1 MDRPMQVSAPHNQA
15 SALQQTLGNT
25 PHDSLKL
32 KAPLLVQLVLKYE
45 PDQKLQNKWK
55 CFVHQST
62 SAPGENVCPL
72 CLLAD
77 IICIFRS
84 GYISL

>member
-1 MDRPMQVSAPHNQA
+1 MQVSAPHNQA

-32 KAPLLVQLVLKYE
+32 KAPLLVQLLLKHE
-45 PDQKLQNKWK
+45 SAQKLQNKWK
-55 CFVHQST
+55 CFVHRST
-62 SAPGENVCPL
+62 SAPGENVCPV
-72 CLLAD
+72 CLLGD
-77 IICIFRS
+77 IICIFKS